1 MGTIVIFRNS
11 QTRSDLTLMSP
22 DLDIRRYQARP
33 FATRHAGLAQ
43 PSGKVGFDNSV
54 GLIISVTLR
63 EKMRRRNEKATM
75 ALVVASAM
83 LLALVVIGTRDH
95 SSHSVSLLD
104 LQDAETTIKIDA
116 LRKRIDDD
124 TAKVARESERIADWK
139 LDIRK
144 KVSDS
149 TSEVDDMKDQLSDIS
164 DQAEDY
170 DKRSRLPGPRGPPG
184 RPGHPGPAGL
194 PGRDGDAGLPGAQ
207 GPPGI
212 RF

>member
-1 MGTIVIFRNS
+1 M
-11 QTRSDLTLMSP
+11 
-22 DLDIRRYQARP
+22 
-33 FATRHAGLAQ
+33 
-43 PSGKVGFDNSV
+43 
-54 GLIISVTLR
+54 
-63 EKMRRRNEKATM
+63 RRNERATL
-75 ALVVASAM
+75 ALIIASAM
-83 LLALVVIGTRDH
+83 LIALVVVGTRDQSDH
-95 SSHSVSLLD
+95 RVSLLS

-149 TSEVDDMKDQLSDIS
+149 TSEVDDLKDQLSDIS

-170 DKRSRLPGPRGPPG
+170 DKMSRLPGPRGPPG

-194 PGRDGDAGLPGAQ
+194 PGRDGDPGLPGAQ

-212 RF
+212 RYETIGYQG